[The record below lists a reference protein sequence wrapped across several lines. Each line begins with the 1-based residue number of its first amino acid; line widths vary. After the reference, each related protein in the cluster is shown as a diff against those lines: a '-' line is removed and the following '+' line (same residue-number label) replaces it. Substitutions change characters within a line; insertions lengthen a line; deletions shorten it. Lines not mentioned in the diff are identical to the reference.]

1 MDRRAFLT
9 WVGVGW
15 VASSLPIALAA
26 CSAKTTQ
33 SSQPTQ
39 PESSGSAEYQA
50 VGSVAVL
57 NKNGQLLNEKSPVG
71 PVLIVRVSANNLL
84 AVNPTC
90 THAGCTVAWLAEQK
104 KFHCPCHG
112 TEYSSDD
119 KVIKGPAR
127 KPLKTYAVKIEN
139 DSVLVK
145 QS

>member
-50 VGSVAVL
+50 VGSVC
-57 NKNGQLLNEKSPVG
+57 G
-71 PVLIVRVSANNLL
+71 
-84 AVNPTC
+84 
-90 THAGCTVAWLAEQK
+90 
-104 KFHCPCHG
+104 
-112 TEYSSDD
+112 
-119 KVIKGPAR
+119 
-127 KPLKTYAVKIEN
+127 VK
-139 DSVLVK
+139 
-145 QS
+145 